1 MSEVNKMDRKFRA
14 SWRRSKK
21 HKTAPPAAAA
31 ADNGTSN
38 HVGLNVW
45 AAAEGFDISH
55 NYESWLQINELHIWL
70 DKDKTAHPVSK
81 TTRKNIVCSH
91 QDSCCHYRSTAR
103 SFEEVLKAFNDT
115 SWTTCTCDTDVWAH
129 TGIYRENQLALSRIS
144 VACWESLKKRREF
157 DIEYIKADC
166 CWEAVCYKCSQHS
179 CCHRRKIIFKSFLK
193 AFCAVRVYVRSY
205 IRIH

>member
-115 SWTTCTCDTDVWAH
+115 SWTTCTCDSMGAH
-129 TGIYRENQLALSRIS
+129 GNLSRKSTGTFTHLCS
-144 VACWESLKKRREF
+144 VLRESE
-157 DIEYIKADC
+157 
-166 CWEAVCYKCSQHS
+166 EAPWVWHWIHKSCLLLRGCLLQMFPAFLLSQEKDH
-179 CCHRRKIIFKSFLK
+179 F
-193 AFCAVRVYVRSY
+193 
-205 IRIH
+205 